1 MNSPARRSLEVDFL
15 RGVVLIVIALDH
27 VQGSVLSRFMLHN
40 YAYCDAAEVFVF
52 LGGYASAAAF
62 MNVAT
67 YRSVHAAKRRFVVR
81 AWEIY
86 RAYLLTAALMLLAGA
101 ALMVWHVDSPVVGET
116 GWGDLL
122 RHPVGTLLGIVTLR
136 HQPFLSAVL
145 PMYTLFALC
154 VPLSV
159 PLANRRPA
167 VALFASLAVWLAGAW
182 LARVLPSADPGG
194 WAFNPF
200 AWQLMFMLGI
210 LCRLHPVSNAFQISK
225 AGRSLTIAAI
235 VVALTFAFIKLCLET
250 QATPGYM
257 KENLAAVRVV
267 SFVAIAWLVAQ
278 AVRVQAVRWL
288 AERLPAVVTVGK
300 QGLVC
305 FVGGT
310 VVSIGVDT
318 AVRLA
323 RGPAWLN
330 GLAGDVVV
338 IGALLLLA
346 AIAKKWKAQKARPAP
361 LRGAGRA
368 RESRAPRRVRQCP

>member
-1 MNSPARRSLEVDFL
+1 MNSPVRRSLEIDFL

-27 VQGSVLSRFMLHN
+27 IQGSVLSRFMLHN

-52 LGGYASAAAF
+52 LGGYASAAAYT
-62 MNVAT
+62 NVAT
-67 YRSVHAAKRRFVVR
+67 YRSEHAARRRFLLR

-86 RAYLLTAALMLLAGA
+86 RAYLFTAALMLLAGA
-101 ALMVWHVDSPVVGET
+101 SLMLWHVNSLVLGET
-116 GWGDLL
+116 GWADFLH
-122 RHPVGTLLGIVTLR
+122 RPVSALLGIVTLR

-167 VALFASLAVWLAGAW
+167 VALGVSLVVWLVSAW
-182 LARVLPSADPGG
+182 LVRALPSADPGG

-210 LCRLHPVSNAFQISK
+210 LCRLHPVSHAFQISK
-225 AGRSLTIAAI
+225 TGRWLTCAALA
-235 VVALTFAFIKLCLET
+235 VALTFAFIKLCLET

-257 KENLAAVRVV
+257 KQNLAAVRVV
-267 SFVAIAWLVAQ
+267 SFLAIAWLVAQ
-278 AVRVQAVRWL
+278 AVRMQVLRRI

-330 GLAGDVVV
+330 GLAGDLVA

-346 AIAKKWKAQKARPAP
+346 VAAGKWKALRARPAP
-361 LRGAGRA
+361 MHGAAVAVQVGR
-368 RESRAPRRVRQCP
+368 RDG

>member
-1 MNSPARRSLEVDFL
+1 MNSPVRRSLEIDFL

-27 VQGSVLSRFMLHN
+27 IQGSVLSHFMLHN

-52 LGGYASAAAF
+52 LGGYASAAAYT
-62 MNVAT
+62 NVAT
-67 YRSVHAAKRRFVVR
+67 YRGEHAAKRRFVIR

-86 RAYLLTAALMLLAGA
+86 RAYLFTAALMLLAGA
-101 ALMVWHVDSPVVGET
+101 SLMLWHIDSPVPGET
-116 GWGDLL
+116 GWADLL
-122 RHPVGTLLGIVTLR
+122 RHPVGSLLGIVTLR

-167 VALFASLAVWLAGAW
+167 VALGVSLVVWLAAAW
-182 LARVLPSADPGG
+182 LARALPSADPGG

-200 AWQLMFMLGI
+200 AWQLMFMLGM
-210 LCRLHPVSNAFQISK
+210 LCRLHPVSHEFQISK
-225 AGRSLTIAAI
+225 AGRWLTWAALA
-235 VVALTFAFIKLCLET
+235 VALTFAFIKLCLET

-257 KENLAAVRVV
+257 KQNLAAVRVV
-267 SFVAIAWLVAQ
+267 SFLAIAWLVAQ
-278 AVRVQAVRWL
+278 TVRMQVLRRI

-318 AVRLA
+318 AVRLT
-323 RGPAWLN
+323 RGPAWLT
-330 GLAGDVVV
+330 GLAGDLAA

-346 AIAKKWKAQKARPAP
+346 AAAKKWKALRARPAP
-361 LRGAGRA
+361 LRGAAVPVRVGR
-368 RESRAPRRVRQCP
+368 RDG

>member
-1 MNSPARRSLEVDFL
+1 MNSPVRRSLEIDFL

-52 LGGYASAAAF
+52 LGGYASAAAYT
-62 MNVAT
+62 NVAAH
-67 YRSVHAAKRRFVVR
+67 RSEHAAKRRFLLR

-86 RAYLLTAALMLLAGA
+86 RAYLFTAALMLLAGA
-101 ALMVWHVDSPVVGET
+101 SLMLWHVNSPVLGET
-116 GWGDLL
+116 GWADLL
-122 RHPVGTLLGIVTLR
+122 HRPMGTLLGIVTLR

-159 PLANRRPA
+159 PLADRRPV
-167 VALFASLAVWLAGAW
+167 VAAGLSLAVWLIAAW
-182 LARVLPSADPGG
+182 LARALPSSDPGG

-210 LCRLHPVSNAFQISK
+210 LCRLHPVSHAFQISK
-225 AGRSLTIAAI
+225 TGRWLTYAALA
-235 VVALTFAFIKLCLET
+235 VALTFAFIKLCLET

-257 KENLAAVRVV
+257 KQNLAAVRVL
-267 SFVAIAWLVAQ
+267 SFLAIAWLVAQ
-278 AVRVQAVRWL
+278 AVRMQVLRRI

-330 GLAGDVVV
+330 GLAGDLVT

-346 AIAKKWKAQKARPAP
+346 VAASKWKSLRARPAP
-361 LRGAGRA
+361 MRGAAVPVRVG
-368 RESRAPRRVRQCP
+368 SRDG

>member
-1 MNSPARRSLEVDFL
+1 
-15 RGVVLIVIALDH
+15 
-27 VQGSVLSRFMLHN
+27 
-40 YAYCDAAEVFVF
+40 
-52 LGGYASAAAF
+52 
-62 MNVAT
+62 
-67 YRSVHAAKRRFVVR
+67 
-81 AWEIY
+81 
-86 RAYLLTAALMLLAGA
+86 LMLLAGA
-101 ALMVWHVDSPVVGET
+101 SLMLWHVNSPVLGET
-116 GWGDLL
+116 GWADLL
-122 RHPVGTLLGIVTLR
+122 HRPMGTLLGIVTLR

-159 PLANRRPA
+159 PLADRRPV
-167 VALFASLAVWLAGAW
+167 VAAGLGLAVWLIAAW
-182 LARVLPSADPGG
+182 LARALPSSDPGG

-210 LCRLHPVSNAFQISK
+210 LCRLHPVSHAFQISK
-225 AGRSLTIAAI
+225 TGRWLTYAALA
-235 VVALTFAFIKLCLET
+235 VALTFAFIKLCLET

-257 KENLAAVRVV
+257 KQNLAAVRVL
-267 SFVAIAWLVAQ
+267 SFLAIAWLVAQ
-278 AVRVQAVRWL
+278 AVRMQVLRRI

-330 GLAGDVVV
+330 GLAGDLVT

-346 AIAKKWKAQKARPAP
+346 VAASKWKSLRARPAP
-361 LRGAGRA
+361 MRGAAVPVRVG
-368 RESRAPRRVRQCP
+368 SRDG

>member
-1 MNSPARRSLEVDFL
+1 MNSPVRRSLEIDFL

-27 VQGSVLSRFMLHN
+27 IQGSVLSRFMLHN

-52 LGGYASAAAF
+52 LGGYASAAAYT
-62 MNVAT
+62 NVAT
-67 YRSVHAAKRRFVVR
+67 YRSEHAAKRRFLLR

-101 ALMVWHVDSPVVGET
+101 SLMLWHVDSPVLGET
-116 GWGDLL
+116 GWTDLL
-122 RHPVGTLLGIVTLR
+122 HHPVGSLLGIFTLR

-167 VALFASLAVWLAGAW
+167 VALGLSLAVWLAAAW
-182 LARVLPSADPGG
+182 LARALPSADPGG

-210 LCRLHPVSNAFQISK
+210 LCRLHPVSHEFQISK
-225 AGRSLTIAAI
+225 AGRWLSCAALA
-235 VVALTFAFIKLCLET
+235 VALTFAFIKLCLET

-257 KENLAAVRVV
+257 KQNLAAVRVL
-267 SFVAIAWLVAQ
+267 SFLAIAWLVAQ
-278 AVRVQAVRWL
+278 AVRMQMLRRI

-330 GLAGDVVV
+330 GLAGDLLA
-338 IGALLLLA
+338 IGTMLLLA
-346 AIAKKWKAQKARPAP
+346 VVASKWKALRARPAP
-361 LRGAGRA
+361 MRGAAVAVRVGR
-368 RESRAPRRVRQCP
+368 RDG